1 MTLRTN
7 VIICGSLFVALIGT
21 AIIGNVL
28 QSAGVAPLSGR
39 ASYFA
44 MFGYFGL
51 FLAFGFSAVPVM
63 VKTVLAAQPRGG
75 PLTRALARHQNAII
89 YAMWG
94 VMGAGCAIAIPAAV
108 IGGMFGDAPR
118 QMVQRALEGS
128 SMGTLSAA
136 PGMSLDEMTRNST
149 LPLNLKYARTAIAG
163 KGVFE
168 FIVPNGKPGRSGVY
182 PPRRASVTASIRFPR
197 ARTYFITTRDDDH
210 TKINVVN
217 ISTSP
222 EKGSKAIVDAADAAL
237 RRELA
242 RDGWLAG
249 HEVNRMAESQRLHGG
264 AKAGLEGRQ
273 YLKDGIVFSIN
284 RNRMD
289 EAKPNEDAE
298 TAGEWIQYIELWP
311 ANSYPGFER
320 LVFAPTPGR

>member
-7 VIICGSLFVALIGT
+7 VIVCGSLFATLIGT

-28 QSAGVAPLSGR
+28 QSAGVAPLSGTT
-39 ASYFA
+39 SYLA
-44 MFGYFGL
+44 MFWFFGL
-51 FLAFGFSAVPVM
+51 FLACGFSAIPVM
-63 VKTVLAAQPRGG
+63 VKTVIAAQTRAG
-75 PLTRALARHQNAII
+75 PVGRALARHQNLII
-89 YAMWG
+89 YGIWAIMI
-94 VMGAGCAIAIPAAV
+94 AGCAIAIPAAM

-136 PGMSLDEMTRNST
+136 PGMSLDQMTRNST
-149 LPLNLKYARTAIAG
+149 LPLELRYAPTAIAG

-168 FIVPNGKPGRSGVY
+168 FIVPDS
-182 PPRRASVTASIRFPR
+182 SIRFPR

-210 TKINVVN
+210 TRINVVN

-222 EKGSKAIVDAADAAL
+222 EKGSKASVDAADAAL

-242 RDGWLAG
+242 RAGWLAG
-249 HEVNRMAESQRLHGG
+249 HEVYGTAESQRLHGG
-264 AKAGLEGRQ
+264 EKTGPEGRQ

-284 RNRMD
+284 RHRMD

-298 TAGEWIQYIELWP
+298 SAGEWIQYIELWP
-311 ANSYPGFER
+311 ADSYPGFER
-320 LVFAPTPGR
+320 LVFAPAQER

>member
-44 MFGYFGL
+44 MFGFFGL

-63 VKTVLAAQPRGG
+63 VKTVVAAQPRGG
-75 PLTRALARHQNAII
+75 PMARVLGRHQNAII
-89 YAMWG
+89 YAIWG
-94 VMGAGCAIAIPAAV
+94 LMIAGCAIAIPAAV
-108 IGGMFGDAPR
+108 IDGMFGDAPR
-118 QMVQRALEGS
+118 HMVQRALEGS

-136 PGMSLDEMTRNST
+136 PGMSLDVMTRHST
-149 LPLNLKYARTAIAG
+149 LPVDLKYARTVIAG

-168 FIVPNGKPGRSGVY
+168 FIVPNS
-182 PPRRASVTASIRFPR
+182 SIRFPR

-222 EKGSKAIVDAADAAL
+222 EKGSKASVDAADAAL

-249 HEVNRMAESQRLHGG
+249 HEVYRTAESQRLHGG
-264 AKAGLEGRQ
+264 AKTGLEGRQ
-273 YLKDGIVFSIN
+273 YLKDGVVFSIN

-289 EAKPNEDAE
+289 EAKPNEDE
-298 TAGEWIQYIELWP
+298 KSAGEWIQYIELWP
-311 ANSYPGFER
+311 ADSYPGFER
-320 LVFAPTPGR
+320 LVFARAQEP

>member
-28 QSAGVAPLSGR
+28 QGAGVAPLSGR

-44 MFGYFGL
+44 MFGFFGL
-51 FLAFGFSAVPVM
+51 FIAFGFSAIPVI

-75 PLTRALARHQNAII
+75 PMTQALARHQNAII

-94 VMGAGCAIAIPAAV
+94 LMGAGCAIAIPAAV

-118 QMVQRALEGS
+118 QIVQRALKGS
-128 SMGTLSAA
+128 SIGTLSAA
-136 PGMSLDEMTRNST
+136 PGMSLDEMTKDST
-149 LPLNLKYARTAIAG
+149 LPLYLKYARTAIAG

-168 FIVPNGKPGRSGVY
+168 FMLPKS
-182 PPRRASVTASIRFPR
+182 SIRFPR
-197 ARTYFITTRDDDH
+197 ARSYFITTRDDEH

-222 EKGSKAIVDAADAAL
+222 EKGSKASVDAADAAL
-237 RRELA
+237 RGELA

-249 HEVNRMAESQRLHGG
+249 HEVYRTAESERLHAG

-273 YLKDGIVFSIN
+273 YLKDGIVFTIN

-298 TAGEWIQYIELWP
+298 SAGEWIQYIELWP
-311 ANSYPGFER
+311 ADSYPGFER
-320 LVFAPTPGR
+320 LVFQPAQ

>member
-1 MTLRTN
+1 MTLRKN
-7 VIICGSLFVALIGT
+7 VIICGSLFATVIGT

-28 QSAGVAPLSGR
+28 QSAGMAPLSGTT
-39 ASYFA
+39 SYLA
-44 MFGYFGL
+44 MFVFFGL
-51 FLAFGFSAVPVM
+51 FLAFGFSAIPVM
-63 VKTVLAAQPRGG
+63 VKTVVAAQ
-75 PLTRALARHQNAII
+75 TRANPAPGVLARHQNAII
-89 YAMWG
+89 YTIWG
-94 VMGAGCAIAIPAAV
+94 FMIAGCAIAIPAAV

-136 PGMSLDEMTRNST
+136 PGMSLDEMTSKST
-149 LPLNLKYARTAIAG
+149 LALDLKFARTAIAG

-168 FIVPNGKPGRSGVY
+168 FVVPSSTV
-182 PPRRASVTASIRFPR
+182 RFPR
-197 ARTYFITTRDDDH
+197 ARSYFITTRDDDH

-222 EKGSKAIVDAADAAL
+222 EKESKASVDAADTAL
-237 RRELA
+237 RSELA

-249 HEVNRMAESQRLHGG
+249 HEEYRTAESQRLHGG
-264 AKAGLEGRQ
+264 EKAGPEGRQ
-273 YLKDGIVFSIN
+273 YLKAGIVFSIN

-289 EAKPNEDAE
+289 EAQPNEDPA

-311 ANSYPGFER
+311 ADSYPGFKR
-320 LVFAPTPGR
+320 LVFTPAASPTNN